1 MTQKTATILTRTEP
15 ETKAAADELFAE
27 LGTSTSGAI
36 NIFLHQAVK
45 AGGFPF
51 RVTIAKPPIPDID
64 TMTREEV
71 DQMVREARDKALEKG
86 GRSAEEVFAE
96 FEEKYAIA

>member
-1 MTQKTATILTRTEP
+1 MAQKTATILTRTEP

-45 AGGFPF
+45 SGGFPF
-51 RVTIAKPPIPDID
+51 RVTIAKPPIPDLD
-64 TMTREEV
+64 TMSNEEIN
-71 DQMVREARDKALEKG
+71 QMIMEARDNAFENG
-86 GRSAEEVFAE
+86 GRPAKEVFADLK
-96 FEEKYAIA
+96 EKYALA